1 MYHIFNL
8 MYEPLTCE
16 GALLEFRTAASAE
29 YFMVKT
35 KQLFGFQF
43 ADYVISDLGK
53 IDKEYTHKVDA
64 TNLIPAKNPNG
75 GFHLVEA

>member
-1 MYHIFNL
+1 MYHILNL
-8 MYEPLTCE
+8 MYKPLTCE

-29 YFMVKT
+29 RFAIKA

-43 ADYVISDLGK
+43 ADYLISDLVK
-53 IDKEYTHKVDA
+53 IDREYIHKVDA